1 MKNLF
6 KQEKAITLIALVIT
20 IVVLL
25 IISAVIIATLTG
37 DNGLITKAF
46 SANRASREVEI
57 KEKIQLAASAA
68 EIINYGELRKNEFDI
83 ELEKEFGKDNYELL
97 TIGKEFLII
106 IENIEHRIDI
116 NGNISSTSNIESVDI
131 SNAGDL
137 SKGGQYDGLTEE
149 TAYRITCIEDL
160 LEWSNNANNYKNK
173 NIKLENTIDFNST
186 GSYKDYKS
194 KLTDING
201 NGEVEELITELTTGT
216 GFKPIAKFEGIF
228 NGQDNYIR
236 NLYENYNTNNIGL
249 ISDGNRK
256 GTIKNLNI
264 TGNING
270 NENVG
275 AIVGKQAKE
284 LYNCNNYAKI
294 FGDTNIGGLEGYG
307 VGSSILNCNN
317 YGEIF
322 GTYTAG
328 GISGLARSNK

>member
-284 LYNCNNYAKI
+284 LYNCNNYANI

>member
-1 MKNLF
+1 M
-6 KQEKAITLIALVIT
+6 
-20 IVVLL
+20 LL

>member
-173 NIKLENTIDFNST
+173 NIKLENTIDLNYT

-264 TGNING
+264 TGNNNG

>member
-275 AIVGKQAKE
+275 AIVGKKAKE

>member
-275 AIVGKQAKE
+275 AIVGKLAKE

>member
-249 ISDGNRK
+249 ISDGKRK